1 MESGHFLIH
10 PRRLTISHFLQ
21 VKAFQRIQNI
31 LQLFFD
37 DLIILIGNFVL
48 KHVFQGIQL
57 SFDFGLFLH
66 RFLFVHLGQIW
77 SQQLLLTPFHG
88 LFLQDLC
95 IGEQLGEDLFEG
107 SPLLLVPNV
116 FGRLFQFAKND
127 VDFLGRDF
135 QVIQTAQTAN
145 GSCPQPC
152 HRFGNIPGIDL
163 VQNLAS
169 GIHFFR
175 HGILN
180 QSIAFQ
186 IRDEGFKILN
196 RVLYGFAD
204 CLLSQ

>member
-88 LFLQDLC
+88 LFLQDLG

-145 GSCPQPC
+145 GSCP
-152 HRFGNIPGIDL
+152 
-163 VQNLAS
+163 
-169 GIHFFR
+169 
-175 HGILN
+175 
-180 QSIAFQ
+180 
-186 IRDEGFKILN
+186 
-196 RVLYGFAD
+196 
-204 CLLSQ
+204 